1 MNCDQV
7 WALIKLA
14 EKMKDHGNSIDYRT
28 SSVEVQ
34 SNAYDASR
42 LIKELTGYEFENVKD
57 ISVHWG
63 WLQEPPEAEKNQKH
77 LWIEQRWQIDHNHE
91 DYSTHE
97 YVGAFVV
104 AEKLLHRFSAT
115 EQLSKLAEKCKSLSP
130 EKLEEQNKQI

>member
-14 EKMKDHGNSIDYRT
+14 EKLKDTT
-28 SSVEVQ
+28 SAEVR

-57 ISVHWG
+57 VGVRWWSS
-63 WLQEPPEAEKNQKH
+63 QQPPDAEKNQKH
-77 LWIEQRWQIDHNHE
+77 LWAEQRWQIDHNHE